1 MEGAR
6 RPVDEEDVDIDLEYA
21 EDYYYERECGYTIIR
36 MLRGRTT
43 GRKLKRVLW
52 KCCCYQVCTFLL
64 SYLVIKHLFTVLDCM
79 RIFPHGYNLECII

>member
-6 RPVDEEDVDIDLEYA
+6 RPVDEEDVEIDLEHA

-52 KCCCYQVCTFLL
+52 KCCCYQVRAYFLTL
-64 SYLVIKHLFTVLDCM
+64 LFSYQTLIH
-79 RIFPHGYNLECII
+79 CISLYADFSSWL

>member
-6 RPVDEEDVDIDLEYA
+6 RSVDEEDVEIDLEYA

-52 KCCCYQVCTFLL
+52 KCCCYQVRNFLL
-64 SYLVIKHLFTVLDCM
+64 SYLVIKHLFTVLACM
-79 RIFPHGYNLECII
+79 RIFPHGDYLECII